1 MVIESILKNE
11 HCEWLDVEM
20 ATKDD
25 LAFLRNRYDINNLL
39 LEDTLDPNH
48 LPKYEEVDGV
58 KFFLMR
64 ENTSLERQ
72 TFNTI
77 SDVSTKLSMFVFPN
91 LIITIHRMKS
101 KSIHE
106 VIEKIKKQPKL
117 KETITSDQLALKLA
131 LQVMK
136 TYDDESL
143 HLMEVLDN
151 IENEIFLKNNNK
163 TNQIRRLYKLKRM
176 SGLNTRILNISSE
189 WINKFHTL
197 KLEDVE
203 VMDLIDKQKDVLAD
217 FDHLNTQT
225 TNLIS
230 MFLAL
235 SDQKANQVMK
245 LLAMFSVYFLP
256 LTFIAGVY
264 GMNFDNMPELKYPY
278 GYYGTLGVMALIVIV
293 TFIYFKRKKW

>member
-1 MVIESILKNE
+1 MAIESILKNE

-25 LAFLRNRYDINNLL
+25 LAMLHSRYDINNLL
-39 LEDTLDPNH
+39 LEDTIDPNH

-64 ENTSLERQ
+64 ENTNLERQ

-117 KETITSDQLALKLA
+117 KETITPDQLALKLA

-151 IENEIFLKNNNK
+151 VENEIFLKNNNK

-189 WINKFHTL
+189 WINKFHAL
-197 KLEDVE
+197 KLENVE

-217 FDHLNTQT
+217 FDHLNAQT